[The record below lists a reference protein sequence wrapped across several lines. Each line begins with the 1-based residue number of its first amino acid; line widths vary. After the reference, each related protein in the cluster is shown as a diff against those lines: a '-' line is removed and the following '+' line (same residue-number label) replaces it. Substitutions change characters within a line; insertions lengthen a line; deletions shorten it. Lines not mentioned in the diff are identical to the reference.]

1 MTTYT
6 FPAITPSANTFELI
20 TNTRTFQ
27 SPLTNAVQTVQR
39 KGSLWKA
46 SLQFNNL
53 TGDNRAEMQA
63 FLAKLNGQAH
73 RFYLPDHGF
82 VRRGSAPSI
91 AQQLVTAGNF
101 VYQPIAATYVITT
114 VGNTN
119 FEAIGAP
126 ADFDVGTIF
135 TATGAGSGTGTATA
149 NNLLIS
155 GANQTG
161 ATVDVRNAVLDKE
174 DYFKAGDYIAFGNEL
189 HMVTAA
195 CDSNSSG
202 VIQVPIAP
210 PIRKSPVNS
219 SLVDYSYPVLGVF
232 MLTSS
237 ASWDTQPGQIS
248 SFTID
253 AVEDVLA

>member
-1 MTTYT
+1 MSTYT

-63 FLAKLNGQAH
+63 FLAKLNGQTH

-82 VRRGSAPSI
+82 VRRGSAPAVSDSI
-91 AQQLVTAGNF
+91 VVNG
-101 VYQPIAATYVITT
+101 AA
-114 VGNTN
+114 
-119 FEAIGAP
+119 
-126 ADFDVGTIF
+126 
-135 TATGAGSGTGTATA
+135 
-149 NNLLIS
+149 
-155 GANQTG
+155 QTG
-161 ATVDVRNAVLDKE
+161 STLNVRDANLTVTN
-174 DYFKAGDYIAFGNEL
+174 YFKPGDYIAFSNQL
-189 HMVTAA
+189 CMVTAA
-195 CDSNSSG
+195 CNSTG
-202 VIQVPIAP
+202 TGTIAVPVAP
-210 PIRKSPVNS
+210 PIRKPT
-219 SLVDYSYPVLGVF
+219 VDGAAIDYLFPVLGVF

>member
-1 MTTYT
+1 MTTYVM
-6 FPAITPSANTFELI
+6 PSITPSANTFELI

-63 FLAKLNGQAH
+63 FLAKLNGQTH

-82 VRRGSAPSI
+82 VRRGSAPSVSDSI
-91 AQQLVTAGNF
+91 VVNG
-101 VYQPIAATYVITT
+101 AA
-114 VGNTN
+114 
-119 FEAIGAP
+119 
-126 ADFDVGTIF
+126 
-135 TATGAGSGTGTATA
+135 
-149 NNLLIS
+149 
-155 GANQTG
+155 QTG
-161 ATVDVRNAVLDKE
+161 SILLARDANLTE
-174 DYFKAGDYIAFGNEL
+174 TDYFMAGDYIAFSNEL
-189 HMVTAA
+189 HIITSDVDTT
-195 CDSNSSG
+195 G
-202 VIQVPIAP
+202 TGTFIY
-210 PIRKSPVNS
+210 
-219 SLVDYSYPVLGVF
+219 SLVAGEIVIGKSYTIKSVGDSDFTTIGAADNNIGTTFTADGLGSGTGTVTQNGIPISPPLRKPTVDGAAIDYLFPVLGVF